1 MKKNAACKGESMGR
15 DISIA
20 VSVKDKYSD
29 AVTKMQSA
37 SKSFTKDLDGMYKK
51 LDTLDKAQSRLKSDT
66 DSLKKAMQ
74 DAQKE
79 FKRTGEESKR
89 MAAQVASD
97 KYENAR
103 RNLKLVSD
111 EARSTAK
118 EIKSMSDA
126 ISKADNRAGSLK
138 KVIGSKGSEDTGKSI
153 LSSLAGAGIAQMIG
167 NSLSEGA
174 TSVISSAFGDRAGTM
189 FGTTLSSIAQGAAM
203 GSVAGAKGAAV
214 GAAAGAV
221 SGIISSATYDF
232 SDKNE
237 AYKSAVQEAYTTV
250 TTQQAQDLENGI
262 KLAGSREKTQMAFS
276 TMMKDDGKAKA
287 YLSEVKKMA
296 DYTPFL
302 FDDLTAMSKTLLTY
316 GYNEKEM
323 IPQLTKV
330 GDAGAALGMNTEDM
344 KMVATAIGRMKSS
357 GKTTLEYIN
366 ILQERGVDAI
376 GYLAQAGGISKGE
389 VYEKISK
396 GLIPGAEAAKAI
408 SDYMGKA
415 YEGAMQLQSTSFE
428 GMQSTLQG
436 LTENLNAAMG
446 EGYNEERKKGM
457 QEQIDYLGGEMA
469 KEQQEA
475 YKSIGQWKA
484 SLENEREK
492 AMRDAVQSAMQ
503 SDAYQKAKA
512 TKNGAE
518 MGRIMAEAQIEGE
531 NAFKDTEGYK
541 TMVQAEKGLV
551 GSIQNSMKQDKTYWN
566 YGYEMGQEFS
576 RGYLSARGASYTSY
590 VTPEHSKLGDPTEV
604 LDNALNRPTLRS
616 PFQKPFNSKSIGIL
630 RVPYD
635 GYPALLHEGEE
646 VRTASASRAGD
657 DSQGYI
663 ININN
668 PVVREEQD
676 FYRLTQQIVGAIR
689 QQAAIQAG

>member
-1 MKKNAACKGESMGR
+1 MGR
-15 DISIA
+15 DISIV
-20 VSVKDKYSD
+20 VSAKDQYST
-29 AVTKMQSA
+29 AVTKMRSVSA
-37 SKSFTKDLDGMYKK
+37 SFTKDIDGMYKK
-51 LDTLDKAQSRLKSDT
+51 LDTLDKAQSRLKVDT
-66 DSLKKAMQ
+66 DGLRKTMQ
-74 DAQKE
+74 DAQKQ
-79 FKRTGEESKR
+79 FRKTGDEADK
-89 MAAQVASD
+89 MAAQIASE
-97 KYENAR
+97 KYESAR

-111 EARSTAK
+111 EAKNTTKQINDLTGAL
-118 EIKSMSDA
+118 
-126 ISKADNRAGSLK
+126 SKADNRAGNFK
-138 KVIGSKGSEDTGKSI
+138 KGVGQSSKDVGKSI
-153 LSSLAGAGIAQMIG
+153 LSSLAGAGIGQMIG
-167 NSLSEGA
+167 SALSEGA
-174 TSVISSAFGDRAGTM
+174 TSVISSAFGDRTGTM

-203 GSVAGAKGAAV
+203 GSVAGVKGAAV

-221 SGIISSATYDF
+221 SGLISSATYDF
-232 SDKNE
+232 SNKDE
-237 AYKSAVQEAYTTV
+237 AYKSAVQEAYTNV
-250 TTQQAQDLENGI
+250 TNQQAQDLESGI
-262 KLAGSREKTQMAFS
+262 ALAGSREKTQMAFT
-276 TMMKDDGKAKA
+276 TMMKDEGKAKD
-287 YLSEVKKMA
+287 YLAKVKKMA

-302 FDDLTAMSKTLLTY
+302 FDDLTAMSKTMLTY
-316 GYNEKEM
+316 GYNDKEM
-323 IPQLTKV
+323 IPQLTKI
-330 GDAGAALGMNTEDM
+330 GDAGAALNMNTEDM

-366 ILQERGVDAI
+366 ILQDRGINAV
-376 GYLAQAGGISKGE
+376 GYLAQAGGISQGE

-408 SDYMGKA
+408 SEYMGKT
-415 YEGAMQLQSTSFE
+415 YEGAMKLQSTSFE

-436 LTENLNAAMG
+436 LTENLNAAFG
-446 EGYNEERKKGM
+446 EGYIEEYKKGM
-457 QEQIDYLGGEMA
+457 QEQIDYLQGDAA

-475 YKSIGQWKA
+475 YKAIGQWKA

-492 AMRDAVQSAMQ
+492 AMREAMQSAMQ
-503 SDAYQKAKA
+503 TDEYRKAKA
-512 TKNGAE
+512 TNNGAE

-576 RGYLSARGASYTSY
+576 RGYLSGRGASYTSY
-590 VTPEHSKLGDPTEV
+590 VTPEHSKLEEPSAT
-604 LDNALNRPTLRS
+604 LNSALNRSSLRN
-616 PFQKPFNSKSIGIL
+616 PFQKSFNAKAIGIL

-646 VRTASASRAGD
+646 VRTASAARAGD
-657 DSQGYI
+657 NSQGYI

-689 QQAAIQAG
+689 QQAEIQAG

>member
-1 MKKNAACKGESMGR
+1 MGR

-232 SDKNE
+232 SNKNE

-604 LDNALNRPTLRS
+604 LDNALNRPTLRN
-616 PFQKPFNSKSIGIL
+616 PFQKPFNSKAIGIL

-668 PVVREEQD
+668 PVVREDQD

>member
-1 MKKNAACKGESMGR
+1 MGR

-51 LDTLDKAQSRLKSDT
+51 LDTLDKTQSRLKSDT

-189 FGTTLSSIAQGAAM
+189 FGTTLSSIAQGAAI

-232 SDKNE
+232 SNKNE

-604 LDNALNRPTLRS
+604 LDNALNRPTLRN
-616 PFQKPFNSKSIGIL
+616 PFQKPFNSKAIGIL

-689 QQAAIQAG
+689 QQAAIQAGG

>member
-1 MKKNAACKGESMGR
+1 
-15 DISIA
+15 
-20 VSVKDKYSD
+20 
-29 AVTKMQSA
+29 
-37 SKSFTKDLDGMYKK
+37 MYKK

-232 SDKNE
+232 SNKNE

-566 YGYEMGQEFS
+566 YGYEMGQEFG

-590 VTPEHSKLGDPTEV
+590 VTPEHSKLGDPAEA
-604 LDNALNRPTLRS
+604 LDNALNRPTLRN
-616 PFQKPFNSKSIGIL
+616 PFQKPFNSKAIGML

-689 QQAAIQAG
+689 QQAEIQAG

>member
-1 MKKNAACKGESMGR
+1 MGR

-232 SDKNE
+232 SNKNE

-503 SDAYQKAKA
+503 SDEYQKAKA

-590 VTPEHSKLGDPTEV
+590 VTPERSKLGDPTE
-604 LDNALNRPTLRS
+604 
-616 PFQKPFNSKSIGIL
+616 KPFNSKAIGIL

>member
-1 MKKNAACKGESMGR
+1 MGR

-20 VSVKDKYSD
+20 VSAKDKYST
-29 AVTKMQSA
+29 AVTKMRSVSA
-37 SKSFTKDLDGMYKK
+37 SFTKDIDGMYKK
-51 LDTLDKAQSRLKSDT
+51 LDTLDKTQSRLKVDT
-66 DSLKKAMQ
+66 DGLRKTMQ
-74 DAQKE
+74 DAQKQ
-79 FKRTGEESKR
+79 FRKTGDEADK
-89 MAAQVASD
+89 MAAQIASE
-97 KYENAR
+97 KYESAR

-111 EARSTAK
+111 EAKNTTKQINDLTGAL
-118 EIKSMSDA
+118 
-126 ISKADNRAGSLK
+126 SKADNRAGNFK
-138 KVIGSKGSEDTGKSI
+138 KGVDKSSKDAGKSI
-153 LSSLAGAGIAQMIG
+153 LSSLAGAGIGQMIG
-167 NSLSEGA
+167 SALSEGA
-174 TSVISSAFGDRAGTM
+174 TSVISSAFGDRTGTM

-203 GSVAGAKGAAV
+203 GSVAGVKGAAV

-232 SDKNE
+232 SNKNE
-237 AYKSAVQEAYTTV
+237 AYKSAVQEAYTNV
-250 TTQQAQDLENGI
+250 TNQQAQDLESGI
-262 KLAGSREKTQMAFS
+262 ALAGSREKTQMAFT
-276 TMMKDDGKAKA
+276 TMMKDEGKAKD
-287 YLSEVKKMA
+287 YLAKVKKMA

-316 GYNEKEM
+316 GYNDKEM
-323 IPQLTKV
+323 IPQLTKI
-330 GDAGAALGMNTEDM
+330 GDAGAALNMNTEDM

-366 ILQERGVDAI
+366 ILQDRGINAV
-376 GYLAQAGGISKGE
+376 GYLAQAGGISQGE

-408 SDYMGKA
+408 SEYMGKT
-415 YEGAMQLQSTSFE
+415 YEGAMKLQSTSFE

-436 LTENLNAAMG
+436 LTENLNAAFG
-446 EGYNEERKKGM
+446 EGYIEEYKKGM
-457 QEQIDYLGGEMA
+457 QEQIDYLQGDAA

-475 YKSIGQWKA
+475 YKAIGQWKA

-492 AMRDAVQSAMQ
+492 AMREAMQSAMQ
-503 SDAYQKAKA
+503 TDEYRKAKA
-512 TKNGAE
+512 TNNGAE

-576 RGYLSARGASYTSY
+576 RGYLSGRGASYSTY
-590 VTPEHSKLGDPTEV
+590 VTPERSKLEEPSAA
-604 LDNALNRPTLRS
+604 LNSALNRSSLRN
-616 PFQKPFNSKSIGIL
+616 PFQKSFNAKAIGML

-646 VRTASASRAGD
+646 VRTASAARAGD
-657 DSQGYI
+657 NSQGYI

-689 QQAAIQAG
+689 QQAEIQAG

>member
-1 MKKNAACKGESMGR
+1 MGR

-189 FGTTLSSIAQGAAM
+189 FGATLSSIAQGAAM

-232 SDKNE
+232 SNKNE

-551 GSIQNSMKQDKTYWN
+551 GSIQNSMKQDKTYWK

-604 LDNALNRPTLRS
+604 LDNALNRPTLRN
-616 PFQKPFNSKSIGIL
+616 PFQKPFNSKAIGIL

>member
-1 MKKNAACKGESMGR
+1 MGR
-15 DISIA
+15 DISIV
-20 VSVKDKYSD
+20 VSAKDQYST
-29 AVTKMQSA
+29 AVTKMRSVSA
-37 SKSFTKDLDGMYKK
+37 SFTKDIDGMYKK
-51 LDTLDKAQSRLKSDT
+51 LDTLDKAQSRLKVDT
-66 DSLKKAMQ
+66 DGLRKTMQ
-74 DAQKE
+74 DAQKQ
-79 FKRTGEESKR
+79 FRKTGDEADK
-89 MAAQVASD
+89 MAAQIASE
-97 KYENAR
+97 KYESAR

-111 EARSTAK
+111 EAKNTTKQINDLTGAL
-118 EIKSMSDA
+118 
-126 ISKADNRAGSLK
+126 SKADNRAGNFK
-138 KVIGSKGSEDTGKSI
+138 KGVDQSSKDAGKSI
-153 LSSLAGAGIAQMIG
+153 LSSMAGAGIGQMIG
-167 NSLSEGA
+167 SALSEGA
-174 TSVISSAFGDRAGTM
+174 TSVISSAFGDRTGTM

-203 GSVAGAKGAAV
+203 GSVAGVKGAAV

-232 SDKNE
+232 SNKDE
-237 AYKSAVQEAYTTV
+237 AYKSAVQEAYTNV
-250 TTQQAQDLENGI
+250 TNQQAQDLENGI
-262 KLAGSREKTQMAFS
+262 ALAGSREKTQMAFT
-276 TMMKDDGKAKA
+276 TMMKDEGKAKD
-287 YLSEVKKMA
+287 YLAKVKKMA

-316 GYNEKEM
+316 GYNDKEM
-323 IPQLTKV
+323 IPQLTKI

-366 ILQERGVDAI
+366 ILQDRGIDAV
-376 GYLAQAGGISKGE
+376 GYLAKAGGISKGD

-415 YEGAMQLQSTSFE
+415 YEGAMKLQSTSFE

-457 QEQIDYLGGEMA
+457 QEQIDYLGGEAA

-475 YKSIGQWKA
+475 YKAIGQWKA

-492 AMRDAVQSAMQ
+492 AMREAMQSAMQ
-503 SDAYQKAKA
+503 TDEYRKAKA
-512 TKNGAE
+512 TNNGAE

-576 RGYLSARGASYTSY
+576 RGYLSGRGASYTTY
-590 VTPEHSKLGDPTEV
+590 VTPERSKLEEPSAT
-604 LDNALNRPTLRS
+604 LNSALNRSSLRN
-616 PFQKPFNSKSIGIL
+616 PFQKSFNAKAIGML

-646 VRTASASRAGD
+646 VRTASAARAGD
-657 DSQGYI
+657 NSQGYI

-689 QQAAIQAG
+689 QQAEIQAG

>member
-1 MKKNAACKGESMGR
+1 MGR
-15 DISIA
+15 DISIV
-20 VSVKDKYSD
+20 VSAKDQYST
-29 AVTKMQSA
+29 AVTKMRSVSA
-37 SKSFTKDLDGMYKK
+37 SFTKDIDGMYKK
-51 LDTLDKAQSRLKSDT
+51 LDTLDKAQSRLKVDT
-66 DSLKKAMQ
+66 DGLRKTMQ
-74 DAQKE
+74 DAQKQ
-79 FKRTGEESKR
+79 FRKTGDEADK
-89 MAAQVASD
+89 MAAQIASE
-97 KYENAR
+97 KYESAR

-111 EARSTAK
+111 EAKNTTKQINDLTGAL
-118 EIKSMSDA
+118 
-126 ISKADNRAGSLK
+126 SKADNRAGNFK
-138 KVIGSKGSEDTGKSI
+138 KGVDQSSKNAGKSI
-153 LSSLAGAGIAQMIG
+153 LSSLAGAGIGQMIG
-167 NSLSEGA
+167 SALSEGA
-174 TSVISSAFGDRAGTM
+174 TSVISSAFGDRTGTM
-189 FGTTLSSIAQGAAM
+189 VGTTLSSIAQGAAM
-203 GSVAGAKGAAV
+203 GSVAGVKGAAV

-232 SDKNE
+232 SNKNE
-237 AYKSAVQEAYTTV
+237 AYKSAVQEAYTNV
-250 TTQQAQDLENGI
+250 TNQQAQDLENGSA
-262 KLAGSREKTQMAFS
+262 LAGSREKTQMAFS
-276 TMMKDDGKAKA
+276 TMMKDERKAKD
-287 YLSEVKKMA
+287 YLAKVKKMA

-302 FDDLTAMSKTLLTY
+302 FDDLTTMSKTLLTY
-316 GYNEKEM
+316 GYNDKEM
-323 IPQLTKV
+323 IPQLTKI

-366 ILQERGVDAI
+366 ILQDRGIDAV
-376 GYLAQAGGISKGE
+376 GYLAKAGGISKGD

-408 SDYMGKA
+408 SEYMGKA
-415 YEGAMQLQSTSFE
+415 YEGAMKLQSTSFE

-457 QEQIDYLGGEMA
+457 QEQIDYLGGEAA

-475 YKSIGQWKA
+475 YRAIGQWKA

-492 AMRDAVQSAMQ
+492 AMREAMQSAMQ
-503 SDAYQKAKA
+503 TDEYRKAKA
-512 TKNGAE
+512 EGNGAE
-518 MGRIMAEAQIEGE
+518 MGLIMAKAQIEGE

-576 RGYLSARGASYTSY
+576 RGYLSGRGASYTSY
-590 VTPEHSKLGDPTEV
+590 VTPEHSKLEEPSE
-604 LDNALNRPTLRS
+604 ALNSALGRSSLRN
-616 PFQKPFNSKSIGIL
+616 PFSKSFNSKAVGIL

-646 VRTASASRAGD
+646 VRTASAARAGD
-657 DSQGYI
+657 DSRRYI

-689 QQAAIQAG
+689 QQAEIQAG

>member
-1 MKKNAACKGESMGR
+1 
-15 DISIA
+15 
-20 VSVKDKYSD
+20 
-29 AVTKMQSA
+29 
-37 SKSFTKDLDGMYKK
+37 
-51 LDTLDKAQSRLKSDT
+51 
-66 DSLKKAMQ
+66 
-74 DAQKE
+74 
-79 FKRTGEESKR
+79 
-89 MAAQVASD
+89 MAAQIASE
-97 KYENAR
+97 KYESAR

-111 EARSTAK
+111 EAKNTTKQINDLTGAL
-118 EIKSMSDA
+118 
-126 ISKADNRAGSLK
+126 SKADNRAGNFK
-138 KVIGSKGSEDTGKSI
+138 KGVDQSSKDAGKSI
-153 LSSLAGAGIAQMIG
+153 LSSMAGAGIGQMIG
-167 NSLSEGA
+167 SALSEGA
-174 TSVISSAFGDRAGTM
+174 TSVISSAFGDRTGTM

-203 GSVAGAKGAAV
+203 GSVAGVKGAAV

-232 SDKNE
+232 SNKNE
-237 AYKSAVQEAYTTV
+237 AYKSAVQEAYTNV
-250 TTQQAQDLENGI
+250 TNQQAQDLENGSA
-262 KLAGSREKTQMAFS
+262 LAGSREKTQMAFS
-276 TMMKDDGKAKA
+276 TMMKDKGKAKD
-287 YLSEVKKMA
+287 YLTKVKKMA

-316 GYNEKEM
+316 GYNDKEM
-323 IPQLTKV
+323 IPQLTKI

-366 ILQERGVDAI
+366 ILQDRGIDAV
-376 GYLAQAGGISKGE
+376 GYLAKAGGISKGD

-415 YEGAMQLQSTSFE
+415 YEGAMKLQSTSFE

-446 EGYNEERKKGM
+446 EGYNDERKKGM

-604 LDNALNRPTLRS
+604 LDNALNRPTLRN
-616 PFQKPFNSKSIGIL
+616 PFQKPFNSKAIGIL

>member
-1 MKKNAACKGESMGR
+1 MGR

-232 SDKNE
+232 SNKNE

-576 RGYLSARGASYTSY
+576 RGYLSSRGASYTSY

-604 LDNALNRPTLRS
+604 LDNALNRPTLRN
-616 PFQKPFNSKSIGIL
+616 PFQKPFNSKAIGIL

>member
-1 MKKNAACKGESMGR
+1 MGR

-97 KYENAR
+97 KYENSR
-103 RNLKLVSD
+103 RNGKRVAG

-232 SDKNE
+232 SNKNE

-604 LDNALNRPTLRS
+604 LDNALNRPTLRN
-616 PFQKPFNSKSIGIL
+616 PFQKPFNSKAIGIL

-689 QQAAIQAG
+689 QQAANQAG

>member
-1 MKKNAACKGESMGR
+1 MGR

-604 LDNALNRPTLRS
+604 PDNALNRPTLRS

>member
-1 MKKNAACKGESMGR
+1 MGR

-232 SDKNE
+232 SNKNE

-287 YLSEVKKMA
+287 YLAEVKKMA

-330 GDAGAALGMNTEDM
+330 GNAGAALGMNTEDM

-604 LDNALNRPTLRS
+604 LDNALNRPTLRN
-616 PFQKPFNSKSIGIL
+616 PFQKPFNSKAIGIL

-689 QQAAIQAG
+689 QQAEIQAG

>member
-1 MKKNAACKGESMGR
+1 MGR

-66 DSLKKAMQ
+66 DGLKKAMQ

-79 FKRTGEESKR
+79 FKKTGEESKR

-126 ISKADNRAGSLK
+126 ISKVDNRAGSLK

-174 TSVISSAFGDRAGTM
+174 TSVISSAFGDRTGTM

-232 SDKNE
+232 SNQNE

-250 TTQQAQDLENGI
+250 TNQQAQDLENGI

-408 SDYMGKA
+408 SEYMGKA

-590 VTPEHSKLGDPTEV
+590 VTPERSKLGDSTEA
-604 LDNALNRPTLRS
+604 LDNALNRPTLRN
-616 PFQKPFNSKSIGIL
+616 PFQKPFNSKAIGML

-689 QQAAIQAG
+689 QQAEIQAG

>member
-1 MKKNAACKGESMGR
+1 MGR

-29 AVTKMQSA
+29 AVTKMQSV
-37 SKSFTKDLDGMYKK
+37 STSFTKNLDGMYKK
-51 LDTLDKAQSRLKSDT
+51 LETLDKAQSRLKSDT
-66 DSLKKAMQ
+66 DGLKKAMQ

-79 FKRTGEESKR
+79 FKKTGGEAEK

-126 ISKADNRAGSLK
+126 ISKADNRAGNFK
-138 KVIGSKGSEDTGKSI
+138 KGIGSDGSEDAGKSI

-174 TSVISSAFGDRAGTM
+174 TSVISSAFGDRTGTM
-189 FGTTLSSIAQGAAM
+189 FGTTLSSVAQGAAM
-203 GSVAGAKGAAV
+203 GSMAGAKGAAI

-232 SDKNE
+232 ANKDE
-237 AYKSAVQEAYTTV
+237 AYKSAVQEAYTKATD
-250 TTQQAQDLENGI
+250 QQAEDLEKGI
-262 KLAGSREKTQMAFS
+262 TLAGSREKTQMAFS
-276 TMMKDDGKAKA
+276 TMMKDDGKARA
-287 YLSEVKKMA
+287 YLAEVKKMA

-330 GDAGAALGMNTEDM
+330 GDAGAALGMNTENM

-366 ILQERGVDAI
+366 ILQDRGVDAI
-376 GYLAQAGGISKGE
+376 GYLAQAGSISKGE

-428 GMQSTLQG
+428 GMKSTLEG

-492 AMRDAVQSAMQ
+492 AMREAMQSAMQ
-503 SDAYQKAKA
+503 TDEYRKAKA
-512 TKNGAE
+512 LNNGAE
-518 MGRIMAEAQIEGE
+518 MGLIMAKAQIEGE

-576 RGYLSARGASYTSY
+576 RGYLSARGATYTSY
-590 VTPEHSKLGDPTEV
+590 VMPEHSKLGEPSE
-604 LDNALNRPTLRS
+604 ALNGALSRS
-616 PFQKPFNSKSIGIL
+616 SLQNPFQKSFNSKAIGIL

-646 VRTASASRAGD
+646 VRTASAARAGD

-689 QQAAIQAG
+689 QQAEIQAG

>member
-1 MKKNAACKGESMGR
+1 MGR

-232 SDKNE
+232 SNKNE

-287 YLSEVKKMA
+287 YLSEVNKMA

-604 LDNALNRPTLRS
+604 LDNALNRPTLRN
-616 PFQKPFNSKSIGIL
+616 PFQKPFNSKAIGIL

>member
-1 MKKNAACKGESMGR
+1 MGR

-66 DSLKKAMQ
+66 DGLKKAMQ

-79 FKRTGEESKR
+79 FKKTGEESKK

-232 SDKNE
+232 SNKNE

-604 LDNALNRPTLRS
+604 LDNALNRPTLRN
-616 PFQKPFNSKSIGIL
+616 PFQKPFNSKAIGIL

>member
-1 MKKNAACKGESMGR
+1 MGR
-15 DISIA
+15 DISIV
-20 VSVKDKYSD
+20 VSAKDQYST
-29 AVTKMQSA
+29 AVTKMRSVSA
-37 SKSFTKDLDGMYKK
+37 SFTKDIDGMYKK
-51 LDTLDKAQSRLKSDT
+51 LDTLDKAQSRLKVDT
-66 DSLKKAMQ
+66 DGLRKTMQ
-74 DAQKE
+74 DAQKQ
-79 FKRTGEESKR
+79 FRKTGDEADK
-89 MAAQVASD
+89 MAAQIASE
-97 KYENAR
+97 KYESAR

-111 EARSTAK
+111 EAKNTTKQINDLTGAL
-118 EIKSMSDA
+118 
-126 ISKADNRAGSLK
+126 SKADNRAGNFK
-138 KVIGSKGSEDTGKSI
+138 KGVDQSSKDAGKSI
-153 LSSLAGAGIAQMIG
+153 LSSMAGAGIGQMIG
-167 NSLSEGA
+167 SALSEGA
-174 TSVISSAFGDRAGTM
+174 TSVISSAFGDRTGTM

-203 GSVAGAKGAAV
+203 GSVAGVKGAAV

-232 SDKNE
+232 SNKNE
-237 AYKSAVQEAYTTV
+237 AYKSAVQEAYTNV
-250 TTQQAQDLENGI
+250 TNQQAQDLENGSA
-262 KLAGSREKTQMAFS
+262 LAGSREKTQMAFS
-276 TMMKDDGKAKA
+276 TMMKDKGKAKD
-287 YLSEVKKMA
+287 YLTKVKKMA

-316 GYNEKEM
+316 GYNDKEM
-323 IPQLTKV
+323 IPQLTKI

-366 ILQERGVDAI
+366 ILQDRGIDAV
-376 GYLAQAGGISKGE
+376 GYLAKAGGISKGD

-415 YEGAMQLQSTSFE
+415 YEGAMKLQSTSFE

-446 EGYNEERKKGM
+446 EGYNDERKKGM

-604 LDNALNRPTLRS
+604 LDNALNRPTLRN
-616 PFQKPFNSKSIGIL
+616 PFQKPFNSKAIGIL

>member
-1 MKKNAACKGESMGR
+1 
-15 DISIA
+15 
-20 VSVKDKYSD
+20 
-29 AVTKMQSA
+29 
-37 SKSFTKDLDGMYKK
+37 MYKK

-66 DSLKKAMQ
+66 DGLKKAMQ

-79 FKRTGEESKR
+79 FKKTGEESKK

-118 EIKSMSDA
+118 EIKSMTDA
-126 ISKADNRAGSLK
+126 ISKADNRAGSFK
-138 KVIGSKGSEDTGKSI
+138 KVIGAKGSEDAEKSI
-153 LSSLAGAGIAQMIG
+153 LSSLAGAGMGQMIG
-167 NSLSEGA
+167 SALSEGA
-174 TSVISSAFGDRAGTM
+174 TSVISSAFGDRTGTM
-189 FGTTLSSIAQGAAM
+189 FGTALSSIAQGAAM

-232 SDKNE
+232 SNKNE

-287 YLSEVKKMA
+287 YLAEVKKMA

-330 GDAGAALGMNTEDM
+330 GNAGAALGMNTEDM

-590 VTPEHSKLGDPTEV
+590 VTPEHSKLGDPAEA
-604 LDNALNRPTLRS
+604 LDNALNRPTLRN
-616 PFQKPFNSKSIGIL
+616 PFQKPFNSKAIGML

-689 QQAAIQAG
+689 QQAEIQAG

>member
-1 MKKNAACKGESMGR
+1 MGR

-232 SDKNE
+232 SNKNE

-566 YGYEMGQEFS
+566 YGYEMGQEFG

-590 VTPEHSKLGDPTEV
+590 VTPEHNKLGDPAEA
-604 LDNALNRPTLRS
+604 LDNALNRPTLRN
-616 PFQKPFNSKSIGIL
+616 PFQKPFNSKAIGML

-689 QQAAIQAG
+689 QQAEIQAG

>member
-1 MKKNAACKGESMGR
+1 MGR
-15 DISIA
+15 DISIV
-20 VSVKDKYSD
+20 VSAKDQYST
-29 AVTKMQSA
+29 AVTKMRSVSA
-37 SKSFTKDLDGMYKK
+37 SFTKDIDGMYKK
-51 LDTLDKAQSRLKSDT
+51 LDTLDKAQSRLKVDT
-66 DSLKKAMQ
+66 DGLRKTMQ
-74 DAQKE
+74 DAQKQ
-79 FKRTGEESKR
+79 FRKTGDEADK
-89 MAAQVASD
+89 MAAQIASE
-97 KYENAR
+97 KYESAR

-111 EARSTAK
+111 EAKNTTKQINDLTGAL
-118 EIKSMSDA
+118 
-126 ISKADNRAGSLK
+126 SKADNRAGNFK
-138 KVIGSKGSEDTGKSI
+138 KGVDQSSKDAGKSI
-153 LSSLAGAGIAQMIG
+153 LSSLAGAGIGQMIG
-167 NSLSEGA
+167 SALSEGA
-174 TSVISSAFGDRAGTM
+174 TSVISSAFGDRTGTM

-203 GSVAGAKGAAV
+203 GSVAGVKGAAV

-221 SGIISSATYDF
+221 SGLISSATYDF
-232 SDKNE
+232 SSKNE
-237 AYKSAVQEAYTTV
+237 AYKSAVQEAYTNV
-250 TTQQAQDLENGI
+250 TNQQAQDLESGI
-262 KLAGSREKTQMAFS
+262 ALAGSREKTQMAFT
-276 TMMKDDGKAKA
+276 TMMKDEGKAKD
-287 YLSEVKKMA
+287 YLAKVKKMA

-316 GYNEKEM
+316 GYNDKEM
-323 IPQLTKV
+323 IPQLTKI

-366 ILQERGVDAI
+366 ILQDRGIDAV
-376 GYLAQAGGISKGE
+376 GYLAKAGGISKGD

-408 SDYMGKA
+408 SEYMGKA
-415 YEGAMQLQSTSFE
+415 YEGAMKLQSTSFA

-457 QEQIDYLGGEMA
+457 QEQIDYLGGEAA

-475 YKSIGQWKA
+475 YKAIGQWKA

-492 AMRDAVQSAMQ
+492 AMREAMQSAMQ
-503 SDAYQKAKA
+503 TDEYRKAKA
-512 TKNGAE
+512 TNNGAE

-576 RGYLSARGASYTSY
+576 RGYLSGRGASYTSY
-590 VTPEHSKLGDPTEV
+590 VTPEHSKLEEPSAT
-604 LDNALNRPTLRS
+604 LNSALNRSSLRN
-616 PFQKPFNSKSIGIL
+616 PFQKSFNAKAIGIL

-646 VRTASASRAGD
+646 VRTASAARAGD
-657 DSQGYI
+657 NSQGYI

-689 QQAAIQAG
+689 QQAEIQAG

>member
-1 MKKNAACKGESMGR
+1 MGR

-237 AYKSAVQEAYTTV
+237 AYKSAVQEAFTTV

>member
-1 MKKNAACKGESMGR
+1 MGR
-15 DISIA
+15 DISIV
-20 VSVKDKYSD
+20 VSAKDQYST
-29 AVTKMQSA
+29 AVTKMRSVSA
-37 SKSFTKDLDGMYKK
+37 SFTKDIDGMYKK
-51 LDTLDKAQSRLKSDT
+51 LDTLDKAQSRLKVDT
-66 DSLKKAMQ
+66 DGLRKTMQ
-74 DAQKE
+74 DAQKQ
-79 FKRTGEESKR
+79 FRKTGDEADK
-89 MAAQVASD
+89 MAAQIASE
-97 KYENAR
+97 KYESAR

-111 EARSTAK
+111 EAKNTTKQINDLTGAL
-118 EIKSMSDA
+118 
-126 ISKADNRAGSLK
+126 SKADNRAGSFK
-138 KVIGSKGSEDTGKSI
+138 KGVGQSSKDAGKSI
-153 LSSLAGAGIAQMIG
+153 LSSLAGAGIGQMIG
-167 NSLSEGA
+167 SALSEGA
-174 TSVISSAFGDRAGTM
+174 TSVISSAFGDRTGTM

-203 GSVAGAKGAAV
+203 GSVAGVKGAAV

-221 SGIISSATYDF
+221 SGLISSATYDF
-232 SDKNE
+232 SNQNE
-237 AYKSAVQEAYTTV
+237 AYKSAVQEAYTNV
-250 TTQQAQDLENGI
+250 TNQQAQDLESGI
-262 KLAGSREKTQMAFS
+262 ALAGSREKTQMAFT
-276 TMMKDDGKAKA
+276 TMMKDEGKAKD
-287 YLSEVKKMA
+287 YLAKVKKMA

-316 GYNEKEM
+316 GYNDKEM
-323 IPQLTKV
+323 IPQLTKI
-330 GDAGAALGMNTEDM
+330 GDAGAALNMNTEDM

-366 ILQERGVDAI
+366 ILQDRGINAV
-376 GYLAQAGGISKGE
+376 GYLAQAGGISQGE

-408 SDYMGKA
+408 SEYMGKT
-415 YEGAMQLQSTSFE
+415 YEGAMKLQSTSFE

-436 LTENLNAAMG
+436 LTENLNAAFG
-446 EGYNEERKKGM
+446 EGYSEEYKKGM
-457 QEQIDYLGGEMA
+457 QEQIDYLQGDAA

-475 YKSIGQWKA
+475 YKAIGQWKA

-492 AMRDAVQSAMQ
+492 AMREAMQSAMQ
-503 SDAYQKAKA
+503 TDEYRKAKA
-512 TKNGAE
+512 EGNGAE
-518 MGRIMAEAQIEGE
+518 MGLIMAKAQIEGE

-576 RGYLSARGASYTSY
+576 RGYLSGRGASYSTY
-590 VTPEHSKLGDPTEV
+590 VTPESGKLEKPSET
-604 LDNALNRPTLRS
+604 LNSALGRSSLRN
-616 PFQKPFNSKSIGIL
+616 PFSKSFNPKAVGIM

-646 VRTASASRAGD
+646 VRTASAARAGD

-689 QQAAIQAG
+689 QQAEIQAG

>member
-1 MKKNAACKGESMGR
+1 MGR

-232 SDKNE
+232 SNKNE

-250 TTQQAQDLENGI
+250 TNQQAQDLENGI

-287 YLSEVKKMA
+287 YLAEVKKMA

-330 GDAGAALGMNTEDM
+330 GNAGAALGMNTEDM

-590 VTPEHSKLGDPTEV
+590 VTPERSK
-604 LDNALNRPTLRS
+604 
-616 PFQKPFNSKSIGIL
+616 FQKPFNSKAIGIL

-689 QQAAIQAG
+689 QQAEIQAG

>member
-1 MKKNAACKGESMGR
+1 MGR

-604 LDNALNRPTLRS
+604 LDNALNRPTLRN

>member
-1 MKKNAACKGESMGR
+1 MGR

-232 SDKNE
+232 SNKNE

-541 TMVQAEKGLV
+541 TMVQADKGLV

-604 LDNALNRPTLRS
+604 LDNALNRPTLRN
-616 PFQKPFNSKSIGIL
+616 PFQKPFNSKAIGIL

>member
-1 MKKNAACKGESMGR
+1 MGR

-232 SDKNE
+232 SNKNE

-408 SDYMGKA
+408 SDDLGKA

-604 LDNALNRPTLRS
+604 LDNALNRPTLRN
-616 PFQKPFNSKSIGIL
+616 PFQKPFNSKAIGIL

>member
-1 MKKNAACKGESMGR
+1 MGR

-232 SDKNE
+232 SNKNE

>member
-1 MKKNAACKGESMGR
+1 MGR

-232 SDKNE
+232 SNKNE

-457 QEQIDYLGGEMA
+457 QEQIDYLGSEMA

-604 LDNALNRPTLRS
+604 LDNALNRPTLRN
-616 PFQKPFNSKSIGIL
+616 PFQKPFNSKAIGIL

>member
-1 MKKNAACKGESMGR
+1 MGR
-15 DISIA
+15 DISIP

-232 SDKNE
+232 SNKNE

-357 GKTTLEYIN
+357 GKTT
-366 ILQERGVDAI
+366 
-376 GYLAQAGGISKGE
+376 GGISKGE

-604 LDNALNRPTLRS
+604 LDNALNRPTLRN
-616 PFQKPFNSKSIGIL
+616 PFQKPFNSKAIGIL

>member
-1 MKKNAACKGESMGR
+1 
-15 DISIA
+15 
-20 VSVKDKYSD
+20 
-29 AVTKMQSA
+29 
-37 SKSFTKDLDGMYKK
+37 MYKK

-232 SDKNE
+232 SNKNE

-604 LDNALNRPTLRS
+604 LDNALNRPTLRN
-616 PFQKPFNSKSIGIL
+616 PFQKPFNSKAIGIL

>member
-1 MKKNAACKGESMGR
+1 
-15 DISIA
+15 
-20 VSVKDKYSD
+20 
-29 AVTKMQSA
+29 
-37 SKSFTKDLDGMYKK
+37 
-51 LDTLDKAQSRLKSDT
+51 
-66 DSLKKAMQ
+66 
-74 DAQKE
+74 
-79 FKRTGEESKR
+79 
-89 MAAQVASD
+89 
-97 KYENAR
+97 
-103 RNLKLVSD
+103 
-111 EARSTAK
+111 
-118 EIKSMSDA
+118 
-126 ISKADNRAGSLK
+126 
-138 KVIGSKGSEDTGKSI
+138 
-153 LSSLAGAGIAQMIG
+153 
-167 NSLSEGA
+167 
-174 TSVISSAFGDRAGTM
+174 M

-203 GSVAGAKGAAV
+203 GSVAGVKGAAV

-232 SDKNE
+232 SNKNE
-237 AYKSAVQEAYTTV
+237 AYKSAVQEAYTNV
-250 TTQQAQDLENGI
+250 TNQQAQDLESGSA
-262 KLAGSREKTQMAFS
+262 LAGSREKTQMAFS
-276 TMMKDDGKAKA
+276 TMMKDKGKAKD
-287 YLSEVKKMA
+287 YLTKVKKMA

-316 GYNEKEM
+316 GYNDKEM
-323 IPQLTKV
+323 IPQLTKI

-366 ILQERGVDAI
+366 ILQDRGIDAV
-376 GYLAQAGGISKGE
+376 GYLAKAGGISKGD

-415 YEGAMQLQSTSFE
+415 YEGAMKLQSTSFE

-457 QEQIDYLGGEMA
+457 QEQIDYLGGEAA

-475 YKSIGQWKA
+475 YKAIGQWKA

-492 AMRDAVQSAMQ
+492 AMREAMQSAMQ
-503 SDAYQKAKA
+503 TDEYRKAKA
-512 TKNGAE
+512 TNNGAE

-576 RGYLSARGASYTSY
+576 RGYLSGRGASYTTY
-590 VTPEHSKLGDPTEV
+590 VTPERSKLEEPSAA
-604 LDNALNRPTLRS
+604 LNNALNRSSLRN
-616 PFQKPFNSKSIGIL
+616 PFKKSFNAKAIGML

-646 VRTASASRAGD
+646 VRTASAARAGD
-657 DSQGYI
+657 NSQGYI

-689 QQAAIQAG
+689 QQAEIQAG

>member
-1 MKKNAACKGESMGR
+1 MGR

-232 SDKNE
+232 SNKNE

-590 VTPEHSKLGDPTEV
+590 VTPERSKLGGSTR
-604 LDNALNRPTLRS
+604 N
-616 PFQKPFNSKSIGIL
+616 PFNSKAIGIL

>member
-1 MKKNAACKGESMGR
+1 MGR

-232 SDKNE
+232 SNKNE

-566 YGYEMGQEFS
+566 YGYEMGQEFG

-590 VTPEHSKLGDPTEV
+590 VTPEHSKLGDPAEA
-604 LDNALNRPTLRS
+604 LDNALNRPTLQN
-616 PFQKPFNSKSIGIL
+616 PFQKPFNSKAIGML

-689 QQAAIQAG
+689 QQAEIQAG

>member
-1 MKKNAACKGESMGR
+1 MGR

-20 VSVKDKYSD
+20 VSVRDRYSD
-29 AVTKMQSA
+29 AVTKMRSVSA
-37 SKSFTKDLDGMYKK
+37 SFTKDIDGMYKK
-51 LDTLDKAQSRLKSDT
+51 LDTLDKAQSRLKVDT
-66 DSLKKAMQ
+66 DGLRKTMQ
-74 DAQKE
+74 DAQKQ
-79 FKRTGEESKR
+79 FRKTGDEADK
-89 MAAQVASD
+89 MAAQIASE
-97 KYENAR
+97 KYESAR

-111 EARSTAK
+111 EAKNTTKQINDLTGAL
-118 EIKSMSDA
+118 
-126 ISKADNRAGSLK
+126 SKADNRAGNFK
-138 KVIGSKGSEDTGKSI
+138 KGVDQSSKDAGKSI
-153 LSSLAGAGIAQMIG
+153 LSSLAGAGIGQMIG
-167 NSLSEGA
+167 SALSEGA
-174 TSVISSAFGDRAGTM
+174 TSVISSAFGDRTGTM

-214 GAAAGAV
+214 GAAAGVV

-232 SDKNE
+232 SNKNE
-237 AYKSAVQEAYTTV
+237 AYKSAVQEAYTNV
-250 TTQQAQDLENGI
+250 TNQQAQDLENGSA
-262 KLAGSREKTQMAFS
+262 LAGSREKTLRSFT
-276 TMMKDDGKAKA
+276 TMMKDEKKAKA
-287 YLSEVKKMA
+287 YFNEVKKMA

-302 FDDLTAMSKTLLTY
+302 LDDLADTSKTLLTY
-316 GYNEKEM
+316 GYTDKEM
-323 IPQLTKV
+323 IPQLTKI
-330 GDAGAALGMNTEDM
+330 GDAGAALGMSTEDM
-344 KMVATAIGRMKSS
+344 KMVATAIGRIKSS

-366 ILQERGVDAI
+366 ILQDRGIDAV
-376 GYLAQAGGISKGE
+376 GYLAQAGGISKGD
-389 VYEKISK
+389 VYEKMSK
-396 GLIPGAEAAKAI
+396 GLIPGEEAAKAI
-408 SDYMGKA
+408 SEYMGKA

-428 GMQSTLQG
+428 GMQSTIVD
-436 LTENLNAAMG
+436 LTNNLNAAMG

-492 AMRDAVQSAMQ
+492 AMREAMQSAMQ
-503 SDAYQKAKA
+503 SDEYRKAKA
-512 TKNGAE
+512 ENNGAE

-576 RGYLSARGASYTSY
+576 RGYLSGRGASYTSY
-590 VTPEHSKLGDPTEV
+590 VTPEHSKLGEPSE
-604 LDNALNRPTLRS
+604 ALNSALGRSSLRN
-616 PFQKPFNSKSIGIL
+616 PFSKSFNSKAVGIL

-646 VRTASASRAGD
+646 VRTASAARAGD
-657 DSQGYI
+657 DSQRYI

-689 QQAAIQAG
+689 QQAEIQAG

>member
-1 MKKNAACKGESMGR
+1 MGR

-232 SDKNE
+232 SNKNE

-590 VTPEHSKLGDPTEV
+590 VTQEHSKLGDPTEV

-616 PFQKPFNSKSIGIL
+616 PFQKPFNSKAIGIL